1 MLEKQPL
8 TMDFTQEDDVMK
20 ILPRLPLRSSE
31 NLGWNEIYV
40 QQHCQPAWEA
50 PECAQTTH
58 VVIVGLNSELAHS
71 ERWFDGRRQ
80 QEQIGG
86 ENNIVIVPAMVQHR
100 SSWNQQI
107 DQEMVPAKK

>member
-1 MLEKQPL
+1 MSEKQPL
-8 TMDFTQEDDVMK
+8 SIDFTQKDDVIK

-31 NLGWNEIYV
+31 NLGWEGIHV

-50 PECAQTTH
+50 PEYAQNQH
-58 VVIVGLNSELAHS
+58 IVIVGLSSGLIQA

-86 ENNIVIVPAMVQHR
+86 GNNIVIVPAMVQHR
-100 SSWNQQI
+100 SNWH
-107 DQEMVPAKK
+107 QEDCFSV